1 MIDVKLVIEI
11 HDAILED
18 EPGLVGLP
26 DIGKLEGALARI
38 DNQREYAGID
48 DVFEIAALYAV
59 ALARGHC
66 FNDANKRTALVT
78 ALTYLDL
85 QGIEIRRSAKLEDIM
100 VDVASGLLPPD
111 RLADLLFTL
120 SSI

>member
-1 MIDVKLVIEI
+1 MIDSKLVIEI

-18 EPGLVGLP
+18 EPGLAGMP
-26 DIGKLEGALARI
+26 DLGKLEGALSRI
-38 DNQREYAGID
+38 DNQRLYAGAD
-48 DVFEIAALYAV
+48 DVFEIAARYAI

-100 VDVASGLLPPD
+100 VDVASGQLHEQA
-111 RLADLLFTL
+111 LADLLYAL
-120 SSI
+120 SGR